1 MLTGDEGVDEMTW
14 ENSTDIYL
22 QPCVKQVASGKLL

>member
-1 MLTGDEGVDEMTW
+1 MDIENEHMLTGDEGVDEMTW

-22 QPCVKQVASGKLL
+22 QPCVK